1 MGKLTLKSDLRPD
14 SDTHFLWDNKHLG
27 LNELD
32 FISPECLNILG
43 VAFDVV
49 QIIAGSGA
57 PKLGRDVAVRMKS
70 HVLDFQTRRFP
81 DGERY
86 VKLNGSCKGE
96 TVGIVQSTYREPDEL
111 LMEFVMLADAAHG
124 DGASKVIGIFPYLAY
139 LRQDARFHH
148 GEALSSQVFA
158 RMIRSS
164 DISKL
169 IAIDPHLHRIHD
181 LNQLFNIPTMNLSA
195 MPDLALYLSEHM
207 KLVNPIV
214 VAPDEEASQW
224 AAKVASQLKVEYIIA
239 RKVRLGD
246 DMVNI
251 EFRGPS
257 MNQRDVI
264 IVDDIVSTGGT
275 VAKMAVSLRKQSV
288 GRIIVLV
295 THGLFTPGA
304 YHRIRT
310 SGVDEVI
317 ATDSV
322 PNEYGFVSVAPLIAR
337 SLL

>member
-1 MGKLTLKSDLRPD
+1 ML
-14 SDTHFLWDNKHLG
+14 
-27 LNELD
+27 
-32 FISPECLNILG
+32 
-43 VAFDVV
+43 
-49 QIIAGSGA
+49 IIAGNGA
-57 PKLGRDVAVRMKS
+57 PQLGRDLAHQMKAQ
-70 HVLDFQTRRFP
+70 VLEFETRRFP

-86 VKLNGSCKGE
+86 VKLNGACKGK
-96 TVGIVQSTYREPDEL
+96 TVGIVQSTYKEPDEL

-124 DGASKVIGIFPYLAY
+124 DGASEVIGIFPYLAY

-158 RMIRSS
+158 RLIKSS

-169 IAIDPHLHRIHD
+169 ITVDPHLHRIHD
-181 LNQLFNIPTMNLSA
+181 LGQLFGIPTENLSA
-195 MPDLALYLSEHM
+195 MPAMAAYLAEHAKLSDP
-207 KLVNPIV
+207 VV

-224 AAKVASQLKVEYIIA
+224 ASKVASRLNAEYTIA

-246 DMVNI
+246 ETVDI
-251 EFRGPS
+251 EFQGRK
-257 MNQRDVI
+257 MRNRDVV

-275 VAKMAVSLRKQSV
+275 VAKMAVALKKLSA
-288 GRIIVLV
+288 GRITVLV

-310 SGVDEVI
+310 SGVEDVI

-322 PNEYGFVSVAPLIAR
+322 PNEYAFVHVAPIIAKSLR
-337 SLL
+337 SLRR